1 MKQTINTL
9 KWVQKFWQQ
18 AVRPG
23 DQCIDAT
30 AGRGHDTLALARLV
44 GLTGTVTAFDIQA
57 EALESTRALLTEE
70 GVAERVRLIQ
80 DSHAQMAQYSAAES
94 VALIAFNLGYL
105 PGGDHQLATQPEETI
120 KAIQAGLGLLKNGG
134 LMTLCIYQGGDTGF
148 AERDAV
154 LAYLQSLDHQQYTV
168 LVTDFYNRPNDP
180 PLAVL
185 VYKAI

>member
-1 MKQTINTL
+1 
-9 KWVQKFWQQ
+9 
-18 AVRPG
+18 
-23 DQCIDAT
+23 
-30 AGRGHDTLALARLV
+30 
-44 GLTGTVTAFDIQA
+44 
-57 EALESTRALLTEE
+57 
-70 GVAERVRLIQ
+70 
-80 DSHAQMAQYSAAES
+80 MAQYSAAES

-105 PGGDHQLATQPEETI
+105 PGGDHQLATRPEETI
-120 KAIQAGLGLLKNGG
+120 KAIQAGLELLKNGG